1 VVIPIKPSEVAP
13 FGADHFFQPELP
25 LAVSLKVV
33 ILLVD
38 PSRWKILGDT
48 MMMSTIMSKIHA
60 RSSSTIVVFVGSIDH
75 LK

>member
-1 VVIPIKPSEVAP
+1 
-13 FGADHFFQPELP
+13 
-25 LAVSLKVV
+25 VSLKVV

-38 PSRWKILGDT
+38 PARGKILGDT

-60 RSSSTIVVFVGSIDH
+60 RITSNIVVFVGSIDY